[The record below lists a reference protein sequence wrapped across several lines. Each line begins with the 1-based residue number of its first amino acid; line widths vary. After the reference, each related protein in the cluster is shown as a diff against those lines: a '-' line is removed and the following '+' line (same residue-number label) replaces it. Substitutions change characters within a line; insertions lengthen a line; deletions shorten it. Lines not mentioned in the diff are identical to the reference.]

1 MELDYKAETENL
13 NEILSAQYGMKD
25 VPYDIDVRPN
35 IDYFIK
41 YPNRK
46 GFCSKIDETQRWRIG
61 LNRNLLTDKES
72 LKRTLYHEFRHLWQR
87 VNADKYNIE
96 HWICWDTNNKEK
108 LGEDAYRFSP
118 TEMDANR
125 FARSNGTLDDYEVFI
140 KCESNEKPHRELE
153 KNMSVAKEIAF
164 SEGIYLLNEDTVQ
177 RLMEMALY
185 TNHEEYA
192 KWLEVQKKE
201 LRKKPLHLTGQL
213 HNIGVERTFL

>member
-72 LKRTLYHEFRHLWQR
+72 LKRTFYHEFRHLWQR

-96 HWICWDTNNKEK
+96 QEK
-108 LGEDAYRFSP
+108 FCFSDGMEELFMEAEDNYVSKPLKFDKSELRIDGIKPSLFSTYTRLRAIYGKDSP
-118 TEMDANR
+118 EVREFFSRARKLKNR
-125 FARSNGTLDDYEVFI
+125 GKSS
-140 KCESNEKPHRELE
+140 ESNYRAK
-153 KNMSVAKEIAF
+153 KEI
-164 SEGIYLLNEDTVQ
+164 
-177 RLMEMALY
+177 
-185 TNHEEYA
+185 
-192 KWLEVQKKE
+192 EVH
-201 LRKKPLHLTGQL
+201 RNGVS
-213 HNIGVERTFL
+213 HNDPDDACL